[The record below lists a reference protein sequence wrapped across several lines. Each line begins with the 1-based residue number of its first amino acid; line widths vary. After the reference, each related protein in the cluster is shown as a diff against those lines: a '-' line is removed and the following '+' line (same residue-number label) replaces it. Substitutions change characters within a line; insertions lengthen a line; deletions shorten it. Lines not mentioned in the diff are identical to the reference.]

1 MYRPQRDF
9 DQIGYWSVIKL
20 EILKEYASAYSRIL
34 TNRKLPHSYIDA
46 FAGAG
51 QHRLKK
57 RSGLL
62 PGSPINA
69 LKVQPPFRDYYLI
82 DIDAQRI
89 RGLRKL
95 IGDRPDV
102 HLLQGDCNQVLKTNV
117 LPLFEYESYRRA
129 LCILDPYGLQLQWD
143 VIALAGKL
151 GTVDL
156 FLNFPV
162 MGINRNVLWRDPEKV
177 PEQQRTQM
185 DVLWGDRTWRT
196 IAYTSERNLFGE
208 PEKEPNEVIAEAF
221 RQRLTSVAA
230 FRRVPKP
237 VPMRNDQGAVVY
249 YLYFASQADVA
260 EKIVTDIFNK
270 YRKIGASDVAKL
282 LDRMD

>member
-9 DQIGYWSVIKL
+9 DEIGYWSVIKL

-34 TNRKLPHSYIDA
+34 TAKDLPHSYIDA

-57 RSGLL
+57 RSGFV

-69 LKVQPPFRDYYLI
+69 LKVQPPFRHYYLI
-82 DIDAQRI
+82 DVNAQRI

-95 IGDRPDV
+95 IGDRSDV
-102 HLLQGDCNQVLKTNV
+102 HLLEGDCNTILKAEI
-117 LPLFEYESYRRA
+117 LPLFRYETYRRA
-129 LCILDPYGLQLQWD
+129 LCILDPYGLQLRWEI
-143 VIALAGKL
+143 IALAGQL
-151 GTVDL
+151 GTIDL

-162 MGINRNVLWRDPEKV
+162 MGINRNVLWRDQEKV
-177 PEQQRTQM
+177 SEQQRMQM
-185 DVLWGDRTWRT
+185 DALWGDRSWSSA
-196 IAYTSERNLFGE
+196 AYTSERNLFGE

-221 RQRLTSVAA
+221 RERLTSVAR
-230 FRRVPKP
+230 FKRVPSP
-237 VPMRNDQGAVVY
+237 VPMRNDQGAIMY

-260 EKIVTDIFNK
+260 EKIVTDIFSK
-270 YRKIGASDVAKL
+270 YRKLGASDVTKL